1 MADREPWRDVVKIC
15 DNFEYMVRPDAFPRP
30 ARRPDAR
37 AHLRRPPT
45 ADALTIASPPL
56 HRPNTPQETAT
67 AATTGGHVWP
77 AARRLLEYVEAARPP
92 WAVRRGARILELG
105 AGTGWMGMTLAA
117 NLPSADR
124 VCVTETRAGGALK
137 WLRRNVARNEDG
149 AEEVLWR
156 PGVVHVEACD
166 WTAYSDEDGTD
177 ASTSKNDASRDDDD
191 DDDDPTGSTPLSA
204 GINPRLE
211 AIEWDVIVG
220 SDLVY
225 DDDGVRYLPRVVR
238 HFLRNNNSRHF
249 LYAHTKYRYELR
261 DMALWRE
268 FHECGLDVEEVRE
281 DGAPSPPSSPEPLTQ
296 LFPEKRIAVLRITL
310 REEDE

>member
-1 MADREPWRDVVKIC
+1 
-15 DNFEYMVRPDAFPRP
+15 
-30 ARRPDAR
+30 
-37 AHLRRPPT
+37 
-45 ADALTIASPPL
+45 
-56 HRPNTPQETAT
+56 
-67 AATTGGHVWP
+67 
-77 AARRLLEYVEAARPP
+77 
-92 WAVRRGARILELG
+92 
-105 AGTGWMGMTLAA
+105 MTLAA
-117 NLPSADR
+117 NLPNASR

-137 WLRRNVARNEDG
+137 WLARNVARNEDG
-149 AEEVLWR
+149 SGTGGGLWR

-166 WTAYSDEDGTD
+166 WTAYGDEDGTPMEEP
-177 ASTSKNDASRDDDD
+177 TSKDDSAPRDDEDAPHDD
-191 DDDDPTGSTPLSA
+191 ESTGV
-204 GINPRLE
+204 NPRLE
-211 AIEWDVIVG
+211 AMEWDVLVG

-238 HFLRNNNSRHF
+238 HFLRNNNEPTYF